1 MRSRHLIWLA
11 GALLLASAFAGVGA
25 PMLAHALGGDTKP
38 GTVEVSGMGT
48 VDVVPDTATLSFG
61 VTTEAKTA
69 AAALAENS
77 DAAAKVIAALKK
89 AGIAAKDIQTQFVSL
104 SPRYTDRGDDI
115 VGFTVS
121 NSVSAVVRDLQRA
134 GAVIDAGVAA
144 GANQVSG
151 PSLSPSDE
159 SARYREALKAAVV
172 DARAK
177 AEALGQAGHFSIG
190 SIVSVAEQSSTP
202 VPVPGG
208 RGEAPPPGP
217 PIEPGTQQVQA
228 TVTVTFEIS
237 AP

>member
-1 MRSRHLIWLA
+1 MKSRHVIWLA
-11 GALLLASAFAGVGA
+11 VGLLLASAFAGVGA

-38 GTVEVSGMGT
+38 GTVEVSGIGT

-69 AAALAENS
+69 AEALATNS

-115 VGFTVS
+115 IGYTGS
-121 NSVSAVVRDLQRA
+121 NSVSAVVRDLQSA

-159 SARYREALKAAVV
+159 SARYREALKVAIV

-177 AEALGQAGHFSIG
+177 AEALGEAGKFSIG
-190 SIVSVAEQSSTP
+190 PIVSVAELSSTP
-202 VPVPGG
+202 VLEAGPRTGAVP
-208 RGEAPPPGP
+208 APGP

-228 TVTVTFEIS
+228 TVTVTFQIS
-237 AP
+237 

>member
-1 MRSRHLIWLA
+1 MKSRHVIWLA
-11 GALLLASAFAGVGA
+11 GGLLLASLFAGVGA
-25 PMLAHALGGDTKP
+25 PLLAHALGGAAQP

-48 VDVVPDTATLSFG
+48 VSVTPDTATLSFG

-69 AAALAENS
+69 AAALSENS

-115 VGFTVS
+115 VGYTAS
-121 NSVSAVVRDLQRA
+121 NSVSAVVRDLQSA

-151 PSLSPSDE
+151 PSLSTSDE
-159 SARYREALKAAVV
+159 SARYREALKGAVA

-177 AEALGQAGHFSIG
+177 AQALGQAGHFSIG
-190 SIVSVAEQSSTP
+190 QIVSGVEQSSTP
-202 VPVPGG
+202 VPLAGG
-208 RGEAPPPGP
+208 REAPTGGP
-217 PIEPGTQQVQA
+217 PIEPGTQQIQA
-228 TVTVTFEIS
+228 TVTVTFQIS